1 MTPDGVLVIDYQ
13 PPKPML
19 DDALLGFQLWARDP
33 WINPSVSVHI
43 APDRLGPLNSHISLH
58 RNIGATSTRM
68 GRAVL
73 YPVRQGS
80 TVEIG
85 QDGDSSYGPG
95 WRALAGLGLEPY
107 RADVWFVTVD
117 GKRILEVP
125 YSAALPDVAPRP
137 PVPWW
142 QRARRRVRTARRDWL
157 GKHRPRLD
165 RIARPLGYVHGDE
178 IEDRW

>member
-1 MTPDGVLVIDYQ
+1 MTSSRCSRL
-13 PPKPML
+13 L
-19 DDALLGFQLWARDP
+19 SFRALPDP
-33 WINPSVSVHI
+33 WLNPSVSLHI
-43 APDRLGPLNSHISLH
+43 EPDRLGPLNSHISLH

-85 QDGDSSYGPG
+85 QDGDSRFSGPG
-95 WRALAGLGLEPY
+95 WREQF
-107 RADVWFVTVD
+107 RASLPSPHVWFVTVD

-125 YSAALPDVAPRP
+125 YSAALPDVAPLP

-142 QRARRRVRTARRDWL
+142 QRARQRARTARRDWL
-157 GKHRPRLD
+157 AKHRPGLD